1 MHPVLFHIGSFPV
14 GTYGLILAIAFFAG
28 VGLARRQGRMDGL
41 APAALS
47 DLCIALLI
55 AAVIGAKLL
64 MVIVGLFTPAGQEG
78 AMGFADIFT
87 MGTLRAG
94 GAIHGGII
102 AAAIVYFWLTRKG
115 RGLPMRATGDA
126 LVPGVA
132 LGQAIGRIGCFS
144 AGCCYGTETHASWAA
159 TFTDPN
165 AALFSGTPLG
175 VPLHPVQLYTMA
187 GNLIVMVLLLMA
199 RKRRGFAGQ
208 IFALYFIFE
217 GVQRAITETWRG
229 DLDRGTGI
237 FHISWLST
245 GRLTAIGFVVL
256 GVILLAMWRKRSETA
271 AA

>member
-14 GTYGLILAIAFFAG
+14 GTYGVILAIAFFAG

-41 APAALS
+41 TPEAIS
-47 DLCIALLI
+47 DLCITLLI
-55 AAVIGAKLL
+55 AAVIGSKLL
-64 MVIVGLFTPAGQEG
+64 MIIVDLSNG
-78 AMGFADIFT
+78 AYGWRGVFT
-87 MGTLRAG
+87 MATLRAG
-94 GAIHGGII
+94 GAIHGGVIAGAII
-102 AAAIVYFWLTRKG
+102 FFWYTWKG
-115 RGLPMRATGDA
+115 RRLPMRTTGDA

-144 AGCCYGTETHASWAA
+144 AGCCYGTETHLSWAA

-165 AALFSGTPLG
+165 AALLSGTPLG
-175 VPLHPVQLYTMA
+175 IPLHPVQLYTMA
-187 GNLIVMVLLLMA
+187 GNLIVMALLLMA
-199 RKRRGFAGQ
+199 RKRRGFEGQ
-208 IFALYFIFE
+208 ILALYFIFE

-245 GRLTAIGFVVL
+245 GRLTAIGFAAL

>member
-1 MHPVLFHIGSFPV
+1 MHPVLFHIFSFPV
-14 GTYGLILAIAFFAG
+14 GTYGLLLAIAFFAG
-28 VGLARRQGRMDGL
+28 VALARRQGRMDGL
-41 APAALS
+41 TPAAIS
-47 DLCIALLI
+47 DLSIALLI

-64 MVIVGLFTPAGQEG
+64 MIVVGLFTPAGQEG
-78 AMGFADIFT
+78 AMGFGDIFT

-102 AAAIVYFWLTRKG
+102 AAALVFFWYTRKG
-115 RGLPMRATGDA
+115 RSLPMRLTGDA

-144 AGCCYGTETHASWAA
+144 AGCCYGTETHAKWAV

-175 VPLHPVQLYTMA
+175 LPLHPVQLYTMA
-187 GNLIVMVLLLMA
+187 GNLIVMALLLVA
-199 RKRRGFAGQ
+199 RKRRAFAGQ

-217 GVQRAITETWRG
+217 GVQRLITETWRG
-229 DLDRGTGI
+229 DLDRGLWGAA
-237 FHISWLST
+237 WLST
-245 GRLTAIGFVVL
+245 GRLTAIGFIILCIVL
-256 GVILLAMWRKRSETA
+256 LSFWREKAETA

>member
-28 VGLARRQGRMDGL
+28 VALARRQGRMDGL
-41 APAALS
+41 APAAIS
-47 DLCIALLI
+47 DLSIALLI

-64 MVIVGLFTPAGQEG
+64 MVIVGLLTPAGQDG
-78 AMGFADIFT
+78 AMAFSDIFT

-102 AAAIVYFWLTRKG
+102 AGALVFFWYTRKG
-115 RGLPMRATGDA
+115 RILPMRTTGDA
-126 LVPGVA
+126 LMPGVA
-132 LGQAIGRIGCFS
+132 LGQAIGRLGCFS
-144 AGCCYGTETHASWAA
+144 AGCCYGTPSASHWAV

-175 VPLHPVQLYTMA
+175 IPLQPVQIYTMA
-187 GNLIVMVLLLMA
+187 GNLIVMALLLMA
-199 RKRRGFAGQ
+199 RKRRGFDGQ

-217 GVQRAITETWRG
+217 GIQRAITETWRG

-245 GRLTAIGFVVL
+245 GRLTAIGFVML
-256 GVILLAMWRKRSETA
+256 GIILLAMWRKKPATA